1 MKRFGYLFEKIVDIE
16 NIKLAHKNARRGKS
30 IKLRSK
36 TSGVRALHSY
46 VGWLRHCNGWNLTN
60 KLRSIHGSSK

>member
-16 NIKLAHKNARRGKS
+16 NIKLAHS
-30 IKLRSK
+30 SK
-36 TSGVRALHSY
+36 TGGIRALHSY

-60 KLRSIHGSSK
+60 KLRSVYGSTK